1 MTNTPGTTQER
12 LHPQNQVL
20 LAIIANQVART
31 EACLEGLTQAN
42 LDVPPGGD
50 CQSIRG
56 IIGHLLGLR
65 GFQLSLLQSPLQ
77 EQMPKL
83 APSAS
88 LEQISQALAKAEE
101 LVRAAVKSHDP
112 ADWFATPR
120 EARTG
125 PWANDPTLIRFSR
138 PLNDFTNHLGAI
150 RAIRR
155 MLGNPAAR
163 TQ

>member
-1 MTNTPGTTQER
+1 MSEPASTART
-12 LHPQNQVL
+12 HPQTQVL
-20 LAIIANQVART
+20 LAILANQMART
-31 EACLEGLTQAN
+31 DACLEGLTQAN
-42 LDVPPGGD
+42 LDVVPGGD

-56 IIGHLLGLR
+56 IIGHLLQLR
-65 GFQLSLLQSPLQ
+65 GFQLFLLQSPLQ
-77 EQMPKL
+77 AQTPKL

-88 LEQISQALAKAEE
+88 LEEMSRALAQAAE
-101 LVRAAVKSHDP
+101 LVRTAVSSHDP
-112 ADWFATPR
+112 ADWYATPQ
-120 EARTG
+120 EARPG
-125 PWANDPTLIRFSR
+125 PWGDEATLIRLSR

>member
-1 MTNTPGTTQER
+1 MSEPATAAGRP
-12 LHPQNQVL
+12 HPQTEVL
-20 LAIIANQVART
+20 LAILANQMART
-31 EACLEGLTQAN
+31 DACLEGLTPAN
-42 LDVPPGGD
+42 LDAPPGGD

-56 IIGHLLGLR
+56 IIGHLLQLR
-65 GFQLSLLQSPLQ
+65 GFQLLLLESPLQ
-77 EQMPKL
+77 AQAPKL

-88 LEQISQALAKAEE
+88 LDEISQALARAAE
-101 LVRAAVKSHDP
+101 LVRTAVKSHDP
-112 ADWFATPR
+112 ADWYATPQQER
-120 EARTG
+120 PG
-125 PWANDPTLIRFSR
+125 PWGNDPTLIRFSR